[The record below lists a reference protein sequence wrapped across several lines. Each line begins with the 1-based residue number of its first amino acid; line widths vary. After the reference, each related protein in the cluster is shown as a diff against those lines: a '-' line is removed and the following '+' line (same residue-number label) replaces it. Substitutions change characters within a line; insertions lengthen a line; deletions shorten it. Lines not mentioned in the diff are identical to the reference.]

1 MYAPR
6 AVSSFPRLP
15 GLALLL
21 VGVGVAACGSATPR
35 SGYEDPPAAQ
45 DPATSAPAP
54 APTGDFNNS
63 KPAPPAVNPAD
74 INEVYGHSAD
84 TLFALDPLTKAVTQ
98 VGAFSGCGPV
108 IDIALDESSNLYA
121 TSYAA
126 LYTVDKKT
134 AVCTQISTGTYPN
147 SLSFVPKGTVDP
159 NVEALVGYED
169 DSYVRIDTKTG
180 AKSAIGM
187 LGGGLKS
194 SGDIVSVKGGKTY
207 LTVKSTSGKTCVA
220 NDCLVEVD
228 PATGAMLKN
237 WGSIE
242 HHNVFGL
249 SFWGGKV
256 YGFNEAGELFE
267 VTFGTSQLATTVIAM
282 PNKPSGLSFWG
293 AGSSTSAPLVEPTK

>member
-1 MYAPR
+1 MYALRFVP
-6 AVSSFPRLP
+6 A
-15 GLALLL
+15 LALVAAPLL
-21 VGVGVAACGSATPR
+21 ACGSGTSR
-35 SGYEDPPAAQ
+35 TGYEDPTPAPDPAA
-45 DPATSAPAP
+45 SAPAP
-54 APTGDFNNS
+54 GPTGDFNTKN
-63 KPAPPAVNPAD
+63 PAPPAVNPAD
-74 INEVYGHSAD
+74 INEVYGHSSD
-84 TLFALDPLTKAVTQ
+84 TLFALDPVTKAVTEI
-98 VGAFSGCGPV
+98 GKFSGCDAV
-108 IDIALDESSNLYA
+108 VDIALDEMSNLFA
-121 TSYAA
+121 TSNTS
-126 LYTVDKKT
+126 LYTVDKKS
-134 AVCTQISTGTYPN
+134 AACTQVSTGTYPN

-169 DSYVRIDTKTG
+169 DKYVRIDTKTG
-180 AKSAIGM
+180 AKSTIGT

-207 LTVKSTSGKTCVA
+207 LTVKSASGKTCVT

-228 PATGAMLKN
+228 PTSGTMVKN

-256 YGFNEAGELFE
+256 YGFSDAGDLFE
-267 VTFGTSQLATTVIAM
+267 VTFGSSQLATNLIAM